1 MRKAMLAL
9 TVFGLLAAGS
19 MTACTD
25 DSGGTGNS
33 GNSGGGTGNGAK
45 GGASGAKIGVIM
57 PDETTSQRWTT
68 DDPRYL
74 AEAFKAA
81 DVKVDI
87 QNAKGDKARFAAIAD
102 QMINEGVKVL
112 IIVSLDSPSGK
123 AVLAKARAAKV
134 KTIDYDRLTLNG
146 GADFYVSFDNV
157 GVGVQQA
164 NGLVDCLKAE
174 RAVNPVVAELNGSPT
189 DNNATLFKQGYDSV
203 LQPKYDQALYTK
215 GPDQSVPEW
224 DNGQG
229 GKMFEQMWQHQNQIR
244 GVLAANDGLA
254 GAVIDVLK
262 TKKMNGKVPVTGQDA
277 TVEGLQ
283 RILSGDQCMT
293 VYKAIKPEAEAA
305 AKLAVNLYKNQP
317 INEKSIGQTISK
329 IKDPE
334 SGAYIQFVSLT
345 SEAINKNNVQR
356 VIADGFVTKK
366 ALCVKQY
373 AQLCAD
379 HDIK

>member
-1 MRKAMLAL
+1 MLAL

-25 DSGGTGNS
+25 DNGGTGS
-33 GNSGGGTGNGAK
+33 TGTSGGGTGNGAK

-74 AEAFKAA
+74 KDAFAAA

-87 QNAKGDKARFAAIAD
+87 QNAKGDKARFVAIAD

-112 IIVSLDSPSGK
+112 VIVSLDSPTGK
-123 AVLAKARAAKV
+123 AVLDKARAAKV

-146 GADFYVSFDNV
+146 GADYYVSFDNV
-157 GVGVQQA
+157 KVGVQQA
-164 NGLVDCLKAE
+164 NALVDCLKAE
-174 RAVNPVVAELNGSPT
+174 KAVNPVVAELNGSPT

-203 LQPKYDQALYTK
+203 LQPKYDDALYTK
-215 GPDQSVPEW
+215 GPDQSVPDW

-229 GKMFEQMWQHQNQIR
+229 GKMFEQMWQHQNRIR

-334 SGAYIQFVSLT
+334 SGAYVQFVSLT
-345 SEAINKNNVQR
+345 SVPINKNNVQS

-366 ALCVKQY
+366 ALCVKEF